1 MFSCN
6 LPFRANHKM
15 PTELKVWSFHK
26 SISKTAM
33 KDLLR
38 HFGARTVQLA
48 RHHRKDA
55 VLASF
60 ASEADCRYALEK
72 LHQHELLGVRLKAMY
87 WDSALTPSQ
96 QPHRCKENEKHDN
109 VTQEEKTLKKMK
121 EFEVNLCSIAPALGV
136 HHPIIPRLRYLYPPP
151 SPCVIGNIA
160 QTLIEVP
167 KFYTQVLHLMNKMNL
182 PAPFQP
188 VQDLYPLYQN
198 LSEVLW
204 SKGSDTVDKSIIV
217 EGKSE
222 EGMDSNH
229 ENTDHESSETESEL
243 ESEGEVQTNVKIRP
257 VPIKR
262 RLKPTNTIRKR
273 PKFSL
278 LKQASVPHPRTPEF
292 SVRDVFEGT
301 EAQGSRKLE
310 LKLKNTILP
319 QDRGSTRADSP
330 RERGTF
336 GKIKSLSAEIK
347 PCPSE
352 SMVEWERE
360 ADKYIKREEILNNR
374 VAKSEWPILPVFKN
388 YTAGEPSV
396 KLYIKNLAKTT
407 TEEDLKFIF
416 GRYVFW
422 QNEEEAK
429 QFSISLMKEGRM
441 KGQAFITFPKKEQAS
456 EALEDVNG
464 YILNDKPMVIAFG
477 KVKKEHHEDSSAKE
491 RSEN

>member
-1 MFSCN
+1 
-6 LPFRANHKM
+6 M
-15 PTELKVWSFHK
+15 PTEIKVWSFHK
-26 SISKTAM
+26 SVSKTAM

-38 HFGARTVQLA
+38 HFGARTAQLV
-48 RHHRKDA
+48 RHHHRNDA

-60 ASEADCRYALEK
+60 ANEADCKYALEK
-72 LHQHELLGVRLKAMY
+72 LHQHELLGVRLKAIY
-87 WDSALTPSQ
+87 WDSTLAFSQ
-96 QPHRCKENEKHDN
+96 QPHRCKDNEKHDN
-109 VTQEEKTLKKMK
+109 VTQEEKILKKMK
-121 EFEVNLCSIAPALGV
+121 EFEVNLCSIAPALGI
-136 HHPIIPRLRYLYPPP
+136 HHPIIPKLRYLYPPP

-182 PAPFQP
+182 PTPFQP
-188 VQDLYPLYQN
+188 VEDLSPLYQN

-204 SKGSDTVDKSIIV
+204 NKGSEVVAKSITV

-222 EGMDSNH
+222 EGMDSNR
-229 ENTDHESSETESEL
+229 ENRDHKSSESESEL
-243 ESEGEVQTNVKIRP
+243 ESEGEMETSFKAPP

-262 RLKPTNTIRKR
+262 RLKPPNTIRKR
-273 PKFSL
+273 PKLSL

-310 LKLKNTILP
+310 LRLRDTILP
-319 QDRGSTRADSP
+319 QKGGSVSAERTRES
-330 RERGTF
+330 GTF
-336 GKIKSLSAEIK
+336 GKMKSLSTETK
-347 PCPSE
+347 NCPSSE
-352 SMVEWERE
+352 SMVEWERA

-388 YTAGEPSV
+388 YTPGEPSV

-422 QNEEEAK
+422 QNEDEAK

-441 KGQAFITFPKKEQAS
+441 KGQAFITFPKVKQAS

-477 KVKKEHHEDSSAKE
+477 KVKKEHEDSSTKE
-491 RSEN
+491 KSEN